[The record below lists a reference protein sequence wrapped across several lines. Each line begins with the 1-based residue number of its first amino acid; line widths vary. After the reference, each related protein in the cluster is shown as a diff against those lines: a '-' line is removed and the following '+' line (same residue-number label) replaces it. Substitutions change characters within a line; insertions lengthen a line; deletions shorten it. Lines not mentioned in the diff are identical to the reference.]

1 MCFLNN
7 TKSQL
12 EADIEERDKTIKT
25 LKVQVKDLDVELI
38 LKEEKHARKV
48 VQIDQEYENKYKQY

>member
-12 EADIEERDKTIKT
+12 EADIEERDKTIKA

-48 VQIDQEYENKYKQY
+48 VQIDQDY